1 MSRIRSSLGLLG
13 FLAATFAVGA
23 GGLAFAPELGG
34 GTWYERLPKA
44 PWNPPGWAF
53 GPAWTALYTLMAVA
67 AWLVWRARGSLRAA
81 SFPLSLYALQLVL
94 NGLWTLLFFGQQMV
108 VAALVDL
115 VALLVA
121 IAALVKK
128 RGSGCVMNLYPYAV
142 TENGNE
148 KAQAA
153 VNKYFSPHDAAW
165 RGIGVIPDS
174 GMELRPEYARFDA
187 GSGGLYEDK
196 GTNADCRCGQV
207 LTGALTPSQCPL
219 FGTACTPQT
228 PQGACMVSM
237 EGSCYHY
244 YLNKRG

>member
-44 PWNPPGWAF
+44 PWNPPGWVF

-108 VAALVDL
+108 VAALVGL

-121 IAALVKK
+121 IAATLV
-128 RGSGCVMNLYPYAV
+128 A
-142 TENGNE
+142 
-148 KAQAA
+148 
-153 VNKYFSPHDAAW
+153 FW
-165 RGIGVIPDS
+165 RV
-174 GMELRPEYARFDA
+174 RPMA
-187 GSGGLYEDK
+187 
-196 GTNADCRCGQV
+196 
-207 LTGALTPSQCPL
+207 GALL
-219 FGTACTPQT
+219 FP
-228 PQGACMVSM
+228 
-237 EGSCYHY
+237 
-244 YLNKRG
+244 YLLWVAFATTLNAYIASRL

>member
-23 GGLAFAPELGG
+23 GGAAFAPELGG
-34 GTWYERLPKA
+34 GTWYESLPKA
-44 PWNPPGWAF
+44 PWNPPGWVF

-121 IAALVKK
+121 IAATLV
-128 RGSGCVMNLYPYAV
+128 A
-142 TENGNE
+142 
-148 KAQAA
+148 
-153 VNKYFSPHDAAW
+153 FW
-165 RGIGVIPDS
+165 RV
-174 GMELRPEYARFDA
+174 RPMA
-187 GSGGLYEDK
+187 
-196 GTNADCRCGQV
+196 
-207 LTGALTPSQCPL
+207 GALL
-219 FGTACTPQT
+219 FP
-228 PQGACMVSM
+228 
-237 EGSCYHY
+237 
-244 YLNKRG
+244 YLLWVAFATTLNAYIASRL